1 MAAVKIEKLTRDLTI
16 RFNGESIRL
25 PQNVQR
31 SIDQYW
37 QELID
42 KGKKY
47 TRGEIFTVVK
57 KDETQKVI
65 DVWVAR
71 TDYAHY
77 LFDQDTGGLGEHRI
91 RVIHAAALV
100 ISSDKKIIFGKMGS
114 HTARAGIFQL
124 CGGGLDSNDL
134 RDGTLDLDYSI
145 AKELKE
151 ELGIDISDKKRIARL
166 ERAYL
171 KEGGSTDKMIVIYRV
186 ELTETGDEFLQRY
199 NDFTDNILQKG
210 ELPEFASLAV
220 LTQDKRSFKEFFTKK
235 RERCSEYLMPLF
247 DLLLSE

>member
-1 MAAVKIEKLTRDLTI
+1 MLTVRIEKLTRNLTI

-25 PQNVQR
+25 PQNVQMK
-31 SIDQYW
+31 IDQYW
-37 QELID
+37 QELMD
-42 KGKKY
+42 NGRKY
-47 TRGEIFTVVK
+47 GRGEIFTIVK
-57 KDETQKVI
+57 KEETKKAI

-77 LFDQDTGGLGEHRI
+77 LFDQDIGGLGEYRI
-91 RVIHAAALV
+91 RIIHAAALV

-134 RDGTLDLDYSI
+134 RDGTLDLGYSI
-145 AKELKE
+145 AKELEE
-151 ELGIDISDKKRIARL
+151 ELGIDISDTERIARFG
-166 ERAYL
+166 RAYL
-171 KEGGSTDKMIVIYRV
+171 KEGGRADKMIVIYRV
-186 ELTETGDEFLQRY
+186 DLTETGDEFLQRY